1 MDDLKAQALAEIETP
16 AKMYLAE
23 LGYLIEAGTPEER
36 ETFEL
41 TAQNRLNKLR
51 EAINEAR
58 QKYEVPLL
66 DEEVINHGLKALGQ
80 THGVL
85 KADSSPQG
93 RQLVGTLETTL
104 KAILNN
110 GSTTLPGLLASARD
124 YQLPSQYLG

>member
-1 MDDLKAQALAEIETP
+1 MDKLTEQALEEVGIP

-23 LGYLIEAGTPEER
+23 LGNFMGAETPEER

-41 TAQNRLNKLR
+41 TAQNRLEILR
-51 EAINEAR
+51 AAVEKAR

-93 RQLVGTLETTL
+93 RQLVTTLETTL

-110 GSTTLPGLLASARD
+110 GPTTLPGLLASARD
-124 YQLPSQYLG
+124 YQPPSQYLG